1 MYWVANMIKISGLTK
16 SYGKGEN
23 KFLAL
28 DNISFEIKD
37 SDIVAIV
44 GKSGSG
50 KSTLMNTVSGL
61 DRADSGEIIINGTN
75 IQKFTDAQVDKFRN
89 NEIGF
94 IFQSFHLQPKQSVLE
109 NVCLPLEI
117 QGVSYKERV
126 ELGIEALKAV
136 DLLDKKDNRANDL
149 SGGQKQRVCIAR
161 AIITKPKVIFADE
174 PTGNLDSA
182 TGEAIINLLFGLNK
196 NIGATIFVVTHD
208 LDLAKKCN
216 TQINL
221 VDGKITSIVSKN

>member
-1 MYWVANMIKISGLTK
+1 MYWAANMIKISGLTK

-109 NVCLPLEI
+109 NVTLPLEI
-117 QGVSYKERV
+117 QGVAYKERV